1 MSGEAEPSLTSGG
14 KAVTKRLSEKKTFGT
29 CYAKTQIAETKARK
43 RE

>member
-29 CYAKTQIAETKARK
+29 CYAKNANKAETKA
-43 RE
+43 